1 MIANPTTASTDDVNV
16 TDKSLAENN
25 KNYHHDD
32 NNMDAESVAT
42 TKISN
47 VSGIPLVGIWYFKF
61 FDILMF

>member
-47 VSGIPLVGIWYFKF
+47 VSGIPLVGI
-61 FDILMF
+61 